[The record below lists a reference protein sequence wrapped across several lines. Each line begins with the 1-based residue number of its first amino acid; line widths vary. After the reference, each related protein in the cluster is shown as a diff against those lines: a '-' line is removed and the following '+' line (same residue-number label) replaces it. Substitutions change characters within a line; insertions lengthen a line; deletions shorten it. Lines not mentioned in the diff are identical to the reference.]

1 MNHFLKI
8 ILLLSV
14 ATAFFSCSDEFVN
27 EKLDISGVAAS
38 AIIISPEWEDDDYE
52 FKCDGVGNADFTINS
67 KPDWLILDSNSGKF
81 EDSIATIHCSA
92 NEEPRFSKIGF
103 YVDQM
108 LITSAGKKYAIPLY
122 YITEGNPSAQVN
134 RAFEI
139 NYNNYNNQ
147 LQISN
152 SGNGILLWDIVSMP
166 YWLTVNMDQFNIM
179 SVILGQGASASLPF
193 NLNALAAAQSGLNGT
208 IVLKTND
215 RNNPLVE
222 IAVSA
227 NLGTPDLSFFTERL
241 DFGNTETNKTF
252 GIYNY
257 GNGLLIWSF
266 EELPEW
272 LSVSPASGMYLPH
285 TSSGDVIF
293 TCDRSK
299 LQPGLNSATIN
310 LKTNAPN
317 KSSVPIVVTVRV
329 PGINANVRALQGNI
343 VDATFDKNTNT
354 LFYVTGQ
361 PNKLVAY
368 DVTAK
373 TVLHEVALS
382 NAPTCL
388 AINEDF
394 KRALVGHGGMISTV
408 DLTNNTVT
416 KTYELDYTV
425 YDMEWAEGDWFC
437 YTIAN
442 STISNLL
449 WKNINTDE
457 TYETISNSYRLGT
470 ADLKKIPNQPYI
482 IASSKNVSPTG
493 IYVFDIKSKTR
504 KSYTHESIGN
514 VTFFKGG
521 ELMVTGYSYI
531 VRTSTITALS
541 GSQITATS
549 SIGELKYNSE
559 NRATSWWIDYSAAS
573 HSIWAIFSY
582 YTHSY
587 YPPVAATIYQFED
600 NDYTLVKKYTYD
612 NMYQPDAQAAA
623 YEVEARYVFANSSG
637 TEVSVLRKG
646 KDNNIWSVEFIPVQ

>member
-14 ATAFFSCSDEFVN
+14 AIAFFSCSDEFIN
-27 EKLDISGVAAS
+27 EKLDISGVAVS
-38 AIIISPEWEDDDYE
+38 AIIISPDWEDDDYE
-52 FKCDGVGNADFTINS
+52 FKCEGVENADFTITS

-81 EDSIATIHCSA
+81 ADSIATIHGSA
-92 NEEPRFSKIGF
+92 NPESRFSKIGF

-108 LITSAGKKYAIPLY
+108 LITSGGKKYAIPLY
-122 YITEGNPSAQVN
+122 YITEGNPTVQVN

-139 NYNNYNNQ
+139 SYTNYINQ

-152 SGNGILLWDIVSMP
+152 SGDGILLWDIVSMP

-193 NLNALAAAQSGLNGT
+193 ILNAQAAAQSGLNGT

-215 RNNPLVE
+215 KNNPLLE
-222 IAVSA
+222 IAVTA
-227 NLGTPDLSFFTERL
+227 NLGTPDLSFFNERF
-241 DFGNTETNKTF
+241 DFGSSETSKIF
-252 GIYNY
+252 GIYNN

-272 LSVSPASGMYLPH
+272 LSVSPVSGMYSPY
-285 TSSGDVIF
+285 TSSGDVVF

-299 LQPGLNSATIN
+299 LQPGLNTATIY

-317 KSSVPIVVTVRV
+317 KSSVPIVVSVRV
-329 PGINANVRALQGNI
+329 PGINANLRALEGSV
-343 VDATFDKNTNT
+343 VDATFDKNTNIMYLIT
-354 LFYVTGQ
+354 SQ

-382 NAPTCL
+382 KAPTCL
-388 AINEDF
+388 AIKDDF
-394 KRALVGHGGMISTV
+394 KQAQIGHGGMISTV
-408 DLTNNTVT
+408 NLTNYTVAR
-416 KTYELDYTV
+416 TYELDYTV
-425 YDMEWAEGDWFC
+425 YDIEWAEGDWFC
-437 YTIAN
+437 FSKAN
-442 STISNLL
+442 STSSNLL
-449 WKNINTDE
+449 WINTATDE
-457 TYETISNSYRLGT
+457 TYETPTNNMLGT
-470 ADLKKIPNQPYI
+470 ANLKKIPNQPYI
-482 IASSKNVSPTG
+482 IASRRNVSPSG
-493 IYVFDIKSKTR
+493 VFVFDTDKKTQ
-504 KSYTHESIGN
+504 KSYSHESLDN
-514 VTFFKGG
+514 VWFFKGN

-541 GSQITATS
+541 GNQITATS

-559 NRATSWWIDYSAAS
+559 NRATSWWIDYSAAN

-600 NDYTLVKKYTYD
+600 NDYSLVKTYTYD
-612 NMYQPDAQAAA
+612 NMYQPSSQAAA

-637 TEVSVLRKG
+637 TELSVLRKG